1 VYLISAFVCVGD
13 ELSDEDQV
21 AELLVN
27 FNLHAEGNV
36 STVNENSQGQTAV
49 ISISSQHMR
58 KLYHRF
64 PELLLIDCTHKTYR
78 YGDESSDRPC
88 IHAFDPYALTMYL
101 RCTGHRTMCI
111 GYGFA
116 CYYRYNYQL

>member
-1 VYLISAFVCVGD
+1 MKSLYYRGHVSANLINAVVCAGN

-27 FNLHAEGNV
+27 FNLQAEGNV
-36 STVNENSQGQTAV
+36 STVNENARGQTAV

-64 PELLLIDCTHKTYR
+64 PELLLIDCTHKTNR
-78 YGDESSDRPC
+78 YGDESAYCPC
-88 IHAFDPYALTMYL
+88 IS
-101 RCTGHRTMCI
+101 C
-111 GYGFA
+111 
-116 CYYRYNYQL
+116 